1 MVSRQYRMSER
12 AVQFHKTRDRIVHAA
27 VRLHGEA
34 GVRETSWEAIGK
46 RAGVSTATVY
56 RHFPTLESLIP
67 ACAEAAFAA
76 GAQLPTSAQL
86 AGMFKGLTT
95 PSQRLERVVAESCR
109 CYERGEGWL
118 DASRKEAAGVPALAD
133 AIRTQD
139 RALDA
144 IIAAAI
150 GGQTARAR
158 KGALKALLDFPFWK
172 SLIDAGVPR
181 AKAPAVIADLALR
194 VVEQPGR

>member
-1 MVSRQYRMSER
+1 
-12 AVQFHKTRDRIVHAA
+12 
-27 VRLHGEA
+27 
-34 GVRETSWEAIGK
+34 
-46 RAGVSTATVY
+46 
-56 RHFPTLESLIP
+56 
-67 ACAEAAFAA
+67 
-76 GAQLPTSAQL
+76 
-86 AGMFKGLTT
+86 MFKGLTT

-118 DASRKEAAGVPALAD
+118 AASRREAAGVPALAE
-133 AIRTQD
+133 AVRTQD

-144 IIAAAI
+144 LIAAAV
-150 GGQTARAR
+150 GGHMARHR

-172 SLIDAGVPR
+172 SLIGAGVPR

>member
-1 MVSRQYRMSER
+1 MRDR

-27 VRLHGEA
+27 VRLQAEA
-34 GVRETSWEAIGK
+34 GVRQTSWDAIGK

-56 RHFPTLESLIP
+56 RHFPTLEALIP
-67 ACAEAAFAA
+67 ACAQAAFDA

-86 AGMFKGLTT
+86 AGLFADLTT
-95 PSQRLERVVAESCR
+95 ASQRLERVVSESCR

-118 DASRKEAAGVPALAD
+118 DTSRREAAGVPALA
-133 AIRTQD
+133 AAVRTQD
-139 RALDA
+139 RALEA
-144 IIAAAI
+144 LIAAAV
-150 GGQTARAR
+150 GSQTARAK

-172 SLIDAGVPR
+172 SLVDAGVPR

-194 VVEQPGR
+194 VVEKPGR